1 MYSCYHSNNF
11 LINKKNCSKKDI
23 KVLEIEK
30 IKTFDPSSTSKK
42 PPKLFLPRGVSDK
55 HYCTL
60 NLNDSFTDSAVDI
73 YFNKEFGNYEERL
86 LNFWVFLNSSI
97 FKLYRELS
105 GRKSLGG
112 GLLKA
117 EATDLI
123 NLNIYHELKNF
134 KKIDKLFQIF
144 KEKEVENIEDTLNNK
159 YYLDLDDIVMNHLK
173 ISKYSEKIRKLLLDK
188 VNLRHKKSTT

>member
-1 MYSCYHSNNF
+1 M
-11 LINKKNCSKKDI
+11 
-23 KVLEIEK
+23 
-30 IKTFDPSSTSKK
+30 
-42 PPKLFLPRGVSDK
+42 
-55 HYCTL
+55 
-60 NLNDSFTDSAVDI
+60 
-73 YFNKEFGNYEERL
+73 
-86 LNFWVFLNSSI
+86 
-97 FKLYRELS
+97 S

-159 YYLDLDDIVMNHLK
+159 DYLDLDDIVMNHLK